1 MLRNLKIAVV
11 GLGYVGLPV
20 AVAFNQKYP
29 VIGYDVNAERIQ
41 ALTLG
46 LDKTNEVSPEEFAKA
61 TIVFTDDPSDLKEA
75 GFIIIAVPSAIDGDK
90 LPDLSA
96 LQEASKCV
104 GKHMKKGAVVVYE
117 SIVAPG
123 MTEEICI
130 PLLEKYSGYESG
142 KEFFVGYSPARMLPG
157 DKKNS
162 FTKMKKVV
170 AGQNEE
176 VTEFLA
182 LVYGSIVGGGIHK
195 APSIR
200 VAETAKLIENIQ
212 RDVNVALINELAL
225 ICERLKIDTQEVL
238 ETAGSKRDFVK
249 ASPDLVGGQGIGLAS
264 FYLANKAEM
273 VGHSSEVILSGRA
286 INDGMGR
293 FIAQSLIK
301 KMIQNNISPAE
312 GCVTILGLSFKEDV
326 PDLRNSKVIDIVQEL
341 KEYGMNVQLTDPYAA
356 VGDAESHY
364 GSEILSYQQLK
375 PAHAVILAVPHKLYK
390 EGGWKQFEGLLI
402 EQRGIVFDIKGALDV
417 KKKPEKIQL
426 WRL

>member
-1 MLRNLKIAVV
+1 MLQNLKIAVV

-29 VIGYDVNAERIQ
+29 VVGYDINRERIQ
-41 ALTLG
+41 ELTIG
-46 LDKTNEVSPEEFAKA
+46 LDKTNEISREEFAGS
-61 TIVFTDDPSDLKEA
+61 TIVFTADPSDLKDA
-75 GFIIIAVPSAIDGDK
+75 GFIIIAVPSSVDRHR

-104 GKHMKKGAVVVYE
+104 GQHMKKGAVVVYE
-117 SIVAPG
+117 STVAPG

-130 PLLEKYSGYESG
+130 PVLEKYSGYESG
-142 KEFFVGYSPARMLPG
+142 KEFFVGYSPARVLPG
-157 DKKNS
+157 NKKYS

-182 LVYGSIVGGGIHK
+182 QVYGSVVKGGIHK

-212 RDVNVALINELAL
+212 LDVNVALMNELAL

-238 ETAGSKRDFVK
+238 ETAGSRLGFLKT
-249 ASPDLVGGQGIGLAS
+249 APDLVGGQGIELAS
-264 FYLANKAEM
+264 FYLANKAEA
-273 VGHSSEVILSGRA
+273 VGHSSEVILSGRN

-301 KMIQNNISPAE
+301 KLIQDNVSIAE
-312 GCVTILGLSFKEDV
+312 GRVTVLGLSSKEDV
-326 PDLRNSKVIDIVQEL
+326 PDLRNSKVVDIVQEL
-341 KEYGMNVQLTDPYAA
+341 REYGIEIQLADPYASKE
-356 VGDAESHY
+356 DAASHY
-364 GSEILSYQQLK
+364 NMDLLTHQQLK
-375 PAHAVILAVPHKLYK
+375 PAHAVILAVPHKPYK
-390 EGGWKQFEGLLI
+390 EAGWKQFEGLLI
-402 EQRGIVFDIKGALDV
+402 DQEGIVFDIKCILDP

>member
-1 MLRNLKIAVV
+1 MLQNLKIAVV
-11 GLGYVGLPV
+11 GLGYVGLPI

-29 VIGYDVNAERIQ
+29 VIGYDTSIERVQ
-41 ALTLG
+41 ALTIG
-46 LDKTNEVSPEEFAKA
+46 LDKTNEVSREEFRKS
-61 TIVFTDDPSDLKEA
+61 TILLTADPTDLNDA
-75 GFIIIAVPSAIDGDK
+75 GFIIIAVPASMDEDK

-96 LQEASKCV
+96 LQGACRCV
-104 GKHMKKGAVVVYE
+104 GEHMKKGAVVVLE
-117 SIVAPG
+117 STVAPG

-130 PLLEKYSGYESG
+130 PLLEKYSGFESG

-176 VTEFLA
+176 VTDFLE
-182 LVYGSIVGGGIHK
+182 LVYGSVLTGGIHK

-212 RDVNVALINELAL
+212 RDVNVALMNELAL

-249 ASPDLVGGQGIGLAS
+249 AFPDLVGGQGNEVAS
-264 FYLANKAEM
+264 FYMANKAKM
-273 VGHSSEVILSGRA
+273 AGYNSEVILSGRN

-301 KMIQNNISPAE
+301 KMIQENISIAD
-312 GCVTILGLSFKEDV
+312 GRVTVLGLSSKEDI
-326 PDLRNSKVIDIVQEL
+326 PDLRNSKVIDIVKEL
-341 KEYGMNVQLTDPYAA
+341 KEYGIDVQLADPYASEE
-356 VGDAESHY
+356 DAERYYESN
-364 GSEILSYQQLK
+364 ILSQHQLK
-375 PAHAVILAVPHKLYK
+375 PAHAVILAVPHKPYK
-390 EGGWKQFEGLLI
+390 EGGWQQFESLLL
-402 EQRGIVFDIKGALDV
+402 EQQGIVFDVKGILDR
-417 KKKPEKIQL
+417 KKKPEKIRL

>member
-1 MLRNLKIAVV
+1 
-11 GLGYVGLPV
+11 
-20 AVAFNQKYP
+20 
-29 VIGYDVNAERIQ
+29 
-41 ALTLG
+41 
-46 LDKTNEVSPEEFAKA
+46 
-61 TIVFTDDPSDLKEA
+61 
-75 GFIIIAVPSAIDGDK
+75 
-90 LPDLSA
+90 
-96 LQEASKCV
+96 
-104 GKHMKKGAVVVYE
+104 MKKGAVVVYE

-142 KEFFVGYSPARMLPG
+142 KEFFVGYSPARILPG

-162 FTKMKKVV
+162 FIKIKKVV

-212 RDVNVALINELAL
+212 RDVNVALMNELAL
-225 ICERLKIDTQEVL
+225 ICERLKIDTQQVL

-249 ASPDLVGGQGIGLAS
+249 ASPELVGGQGIELAS
-264 FYLANKAEM
+264 FYLANKAELI
-273 VGHSSEVILSGRA
+273 GHSSEVILSGRN
-286 INDGMGR
+286 INEGMGR

-301 KMIQNNISPAE
+301 KMIQENINLIDAR
-312 GCVTILGLSFKEDV
+312 VIILGLSFKEDV

-341 KEYGMNVQLTDPYAA
+341 KEYGLDIQLADPYAC
-356 VGDAESHY
+356 AEDTKGYYNSKLLPHH
-364 GSEILSYQQLK
+364 QLE
-375 PAHAVILAVPHKLYK
+375 PAHAVILAVPHKPYK
-390 EGGWKQFEGLLI
+390 EGGWKQMEGLLI
-402 EQRGIVFDIKGALDV
+402 GQHGIVFDIKGALDM

>member
-1 MLRNLKIAVV
+1 MLQNLKIAVV

-29 VIGYDVNAERIQ
+29 VVGYDINRERIQ
-41 ALTLG
+41 ALTIG
-46 LDKTNEVSPEEFAKA
+46 LDKTNEISREEFAGS
-61 TIVFTDDPSDLKEA
+61 TIVFTADPSDLKDA
-75 GFIIIAVPSAIDGDK
+75 GFIIIAVPSSVDRHR

-104 GKHMKKGAVVVYE
+104 GQHMKKGAVVVYE
-117 SIVAPG
+117 STVAPG

-130 PLLEKYSGYESG
+130 PVLEKYSGYESG
-142 KEFFVGYSPARMLPG
+142 KEFFVGYSPARVLPG
-157 DKKNS
+157 NKKYS

-182 LVYGSIVGGGIHK
+182 QVYGSVVKGGIHK

-212 RDVNVALINELAL
+212 LDVNVALMNELAL

-238 ETAGSKRDFVK
+238 ETAGSRLGFLKT
-249 ASPDLVGGQGIGLAS
+249 APDLVGGQGIELAS
-264 FYLANKAEM
+264 FYLANKAEA
-273 VGHSSEVILSGRA
+273 VGHSSEVILSGRN

-301 KMIQNNISPAE
+301 KLIQDNVSIAE
-312 GCVTILGLSFKEDV
+312 GRVTVLGLSSKEDV
-326 PDLRNSKVIDIVQEL
+326 PDLRNSKVVDIVQEL
-341 KEYGMNVQLTDPYAA
+341 REYGIEIQLADPYASKE
-356 VGDAESHY
+356 DAASHY
-364 GSEILSYQQLK
+364 NMDLLTHQQLK
-375 PAHAVILAVPHKLYK
+375 PAHAVILAVPHKPYK
-390 EGGWKQFEGLLI
+390 EAGWKQFEGLLI
-402 EQRGIVFDIKGALDV
+402 DQEGIVFDIKCILDP
-417 KKKPEKIQL
+417 KKKPERIKL

>member
-1 MLRNLKIAVV
+1 MLQKLKIAVV

-20 AVAFNQKYP
+20 AVAFNQKYS
-29 VIGYDVNAERIQ
+29 VIGYDVNTERIQ
-41 ALTLG
+41 ALILG
-46 LDKTNEVSPEEFAKA
+46 MDKTNEVNREEFAKS
-61 TIVFTDDPSDLKEA
+61 TIVFTADPSYLKDA

-104 GKHMKKGAVVVYE
+104 GKQMKKGAVVVYE
-117 SIVAPG
+117 SVVAPG

-142 KEFFVGYSPARMLPG
+142 KEFFVGYSPARSLPG

-162 FTKMKKVV
+162 FTKLKKVV

-212 RDVNVALINELAL
+212 HDVNVALINELAL
-225 ICERLKIDTQEVL
+225 ICERLKIDTKEVL

-249 ASPDLVGGQGIGLAS
+249 TSPDLVGGQETGLAS
-264 FYLANKAEM
+264 FYLSNKAKM
-273 VGHSSEVILSGRA
+273 LGHSSEVILSGRN

-293 FIAQSLIK
+293 FIAQLLIK
-301 KMIQNNISPAE
+301 KMIENNISPAD

-326 PDLRNSKVIDIVQEL
+326 PDLRNSKVIDIVKEL
-341 KEYGMNVQLTDPYAA
+341 KEYGIAVQLADPYAS
-356 VGDAESHY
+356 VEDTESY
-364 GSEILSYQQLK
+364 YESELLPRQQLK
-375 PAHAVILAVPHKLYK
+375 PAHAVILAVPHKPYK
-390 EGGWKQFEGLLI
+390 EGGWKQFEDLLM
-402 EQRGIVFDIKGALDV
+402 EQRGIVFDIKGALDL
-417 KKKPEKIQL
+417 KKKPERIQL

>member
-1 MLRNLKIAVV
+1 MLQNLKIAVV

-29 VIGYDVNAERIQ
+29 VIGYDISKERIQ
-41 ALTLG
+41 ALMLG
-46 LDKTNEVSPEEFAKA
+46 MDKTNEVSREELKRS
-61 TIVFTDDPSDLKEA
+61 TIVFTTDPSDLKEA
-75 GFIIIAVPSAIDGDK
+75 GFIIITVPTSIDK
-90 LPDLSA
+90 ENLPDISA
-96 LQEASKCV
+96 LEQASRYV
-104 GKHMKKGAVVVYE
+104 GEYMKKGAVVVYE
-117 SIVAPG
+117 STVATG

-130 PLLEKYSGYESG
+130 PLLEKYSGFESG
-142 KEFFVGYSPARMLPG
+142 KEFFVGYSPARILPG

-170 AGQNEE
+170 AGQNKE

-182 LVYGSIVGGGIHK
+182 LVYGSVVAGGIHE

-212 RDVNVALINELAL
+212 RDINVALVNELAL

-238 ETAGSKRDFVK
+238 ETAGSKRDFIK
-249 ASPDLVGGQGIGLAS
+249 AYPDLVGGEGIELAS
-264 FYLANKAEM
+264 FYLANKSEM
-273 VGHSSEVILSGRA
+273 VGHNSEVILSGRN

-301 KMIQNNISPAE
+301 KMVHDKISLPD
-312 GCVTILGLSFKEDV
+312 GRVTVLGLSFKEDV

-341 KEYGMNVQLTDPYAA
+341 KEYGMEVQLADPYASVEEA
-356 VGDAESHY
+356 KRYYELNVQAH
-364 GSEILSYQQLK
+364 QQLK
-375 PAHAVILAVPHKLYK
+375 PAHAVILAVPHKPYK
-390 EGGWKQFEGLLI
+390 EAGWKQFESLLI
-402 EQRGIVFDIKGALDV
+402 GQQGIVFDVKGALDAT
-417 KKKPEKIQL
+417 KKPDNIQL

>member
-1 MLRNLKIAVV
+1 MLQNLKIAVV

-29 VIGYDVNAERIQ
+29 VVGYDINRERIQ
-41 ALTLG
+41 ALTIG
-46 LDKTNEVSPEEFAKA
+46 LDKTNEISREEFAGS
-61 TIVFTDDPSDLKEA
+61 TIVFTADPSDLKDA
-75 GFIIIAVPSAIDGDK
+75 GFIIIAVPSSVDRHR

-104 GKHMKKGAVVVYE
+104 GQHMKKGAVVVYE
-117 SIVAPG
+117 STVAPG

-130 PLLEKYSGYESG
+130 PVLEKYSGYESG
-142 KEFFVGYSPARMLPG
+142 KEFFVGYSPARVLPG
-157 DKKNS
+157 NKKYS

-182 LVYGSIVGGGIHK
+182 QVYGSVVKGGIHK

-212 RDVNVALINELAL
+212 LDVNVALMNELAL

-238 ETAGSKRDFVK
+238 ETAGSRLGFLKT
-249 ASPDLVGGQGIGLAS
+249 APDLVGGQGIELAS
-264 FYLANKAEM
+264 FYLANKAEA
-273 VGHSSEVILSGRA
+273 VGHSSEVILSGRN

-301 KMIQNNISPAE
+301 KLIQDNVSIAE
-312 GCVTILGLSFKEDV
+312 GRVTVLGLSSKEDV
-326 PDLRNSKVIDIVQEL
+326 PDLRNSKVVDIVQEL
-341 KEYGMNVQLTDPYAA
+341 REYGMEIQLADPYASKE
-356 VGDAESHY
+356 DAASHY
-364 GSEILSYQQLK
+364 NMDLLTHQQLK
-375 PAHAVILAVPHKLYK
+375 PAHAVILAVPHKPYK
-390 EGGWKQFEGLLI
+390 EAGWKQFEGLLI
-402 EQRGIVFDIKGALDV
+402 DQEGIVFDIKCILDP

>member
-1 MLRNLKIAVV
+1 MLQNLKIAVV
-11 GLGYVGLPV
+11 GMGYVGLPI

-29 VIGYDVNAERIQ
+29 VTGYDVNTERIQ

-46 LDKTNEVSPEEFAKA
+46 LDKTNEVSRDELAKSS
-61 TIVFTDDPSDLKEA
+61 IIFTADPMDLKEA
-75 GFIIIAVPSAIDGDK
+75 GFIIIAVPSAIDQDSV
-90 LPDLSA
+90 PDLSA
-96 LQEASKCV
+96 LKKASKCV
-104 GKHMKKGAVVVYE
+104 GEHMKKGAVVVYE

-123 MTEEICI
+123 MTEEVCI

-142 KEFFVGYSPARMLPG
+142 KEFFVGYSPARMVPG
-157 DKKNS
+157 DRKNN
-162 FTKMKKVV
+162 FTKVKKVV

-182 LVYGSIVGGGIHK
+182 MVYGSIVGGGIHK

-225 ICERLKIDTQEVL
+225 ICERLKIDTQQVL
-238 ETAGSKRDFVK
+238 ETAGSKRDFLKV
-249 ASPDLVGGQGIGLAS
+249 APGLVGGQGIDLAS
-264 FYLANKAEM
+264 VYLANKAESI
-273 VGHSSEVILSGRA
+273 GHSSQVILSGRS
-286 INDGMGR
+286 INEGMSS

-301 KMIQNNISPAE
+301 KMSQDNISPAD
-312 GCVTILGLSFKEDV
+312 GRVIVLGLSYQEDI
-326 PDLRNSKVIDIVQEL
+326 PDLRNSKVIGIVQEL
-341 KEYGMNVQLTDPYAA
+341 RKSGMDVQLADSYACA
-356 VGDAESHY
+356 KDAESHF
-364 GSEILSYQQLK
+364 GSKLLSHQQLE
-375 PAHAVILAVPHKLYK
+375 PAHAVILAVPHKQYK

-402 EQRGIVFDIKGALDV
+402 GQQGIVFDIKGALDA

>member
-1 MLRNLKIAVV
+1 MLQNLKIAVV

-29 VIGYDVNAERIQ
+29 VVGYDINRERIQ
-41 ALTLG
+41 ALTIG
-46 LDKTNEVSPEEFAKA
+46 LDKTNEISQDELTNS
-61 TIVFTDDPSDLKEA
+61 TIDFTADPSDLKDA
-75 GFIIIAVPSAIDGDK
+75 GFIIIVVPTSVDRHK
-90 LPDLSA
+90 LPDLTA
-96 LQEASKCV
+96 LEEASKCV

-117 SIVAPG
+117 STVPPE

-130 PLLEKYSGYESG
+130 PILEKYSGYESG

-157 DKKNS
+157 NKKYS

-182 LVYGSIVGGGIHK
+182 QVYGSVVTGGIHK

-212 RDVNVALINELAL
+212 LDVNAALMNELAL
-225 ICERLKIDTQEVL
+225 ICDRLKLDTQEVL
-238 ETAGSKRDFVK
+238 ETAGSSFSFVK
-249 ASPDLVGGQGIGLAS
+249 TVPDLVGGQGIELAS
-264 FYLANKAEM
+264 FYLANKAEA
-273 VGHSSEVILSGRA
+273 VGHSSKVILSGRN

-301 KMIQNNISPAE
+301 KMIQDNISIAE
-312 GCVTILGLSFKEDV
+312 GRVTILGLSSKENV
-326 PDLRNSKVIDIVQEL
+326 PDLRNSKVVDIVQEL
-341 KEYGMNVQLTDPYAA
+341 REYGMEIQLADPYASKE
-356 VGDAESHY
+356 DAASHY
-364 GSEILSYQQLK
+364 HMDLLTHQQLK
-375 PAHAVILAVPHKLYK
+375 PAHAVILAVPHKPYK
-390 EGGWKQFEGLLI
+390 EAGWKQFEGLLI
-402 EQRGIVFDIKGALDV
+402 GQEGIVFDIKSVLDP
-417 KKKPEKIQL
+417 KKKPEKVRL